1 MHNQVYIHIPPNG
14 RNIIT
19 SRIKSVKLPNQHL
32 IYIANLIFVANVASE
47 ELFASN
53 SDSQKAK
60 LYRRRLESNSSG
72 SIKVSATKIASLR
85 KSAVTSLITHC
96 FKDGKKPVSE
106 INDGYGLEVSSCLYL
121 SYQTLFLRRN
131 PFGI

>member
-1 MHNQVYIHIPPNG
+1 M
-14 RNIIT
+14 
-19 SRIKSVKLPNQHL
+19 

-72 SIKVSATKIASLR
+72 SIKVSATKIASL
-85 KSAVTSLITHC
+85 A
-96 FKDGKKPVSE
+96 
-106 INDGYGLEVSSCLYL
+106 EVSSHIINY
-121 SYQTLFLRRN
+121 SLF
-131 PFGI
+131 